1 VPAADEDI
9 PVTVTLSRSVVPGRE
24 AEFQRW
30 SSQLTEVA
38 SEFPGFLGAGLL
50 LPGPAG
56 GDWHVVYR
64 FDSAHH
70 LAEWESSSER
80 AEILAAAAD
89 MMATTARRDHSGLE
103 TWFNPPGVPAPPRWK
118 MFVVSLAGIFTL
130 QLVFNLLL
138 DAAGV
143 DPPFVVRVGMIA
155 IAVTA
160 LMTWAVMPRVA
171 RLLEGWL
178 YRERPERAARSRSS
192 RGFA

>member
-1 VPAADEDI
+1 VVQPTGSPSAATLED
-9 PVTVTLSRSVVPGRE
+9 VRGVV
-24 AEFQRW
+24 
-30 SSQLTEVA
+30 
-38 SEFPGFLGAGLL
+38 
-50 LPGPAG
+50 
-56 GDWHVVYR
+56 
-64 FDSAHH
+64 
-70 LAEWESSSER
+70 
-80 AEILAAAAD
+80 
-89 MMATTARRDHSGLE
+89 
-103 TWFNPPGVPAPPRWK
+103 
-118 MFVVSLAGIFTL
+118 AGIFTL

>member
-1 VPAADEDI
+1 MPADDEDV

-30 SSQLTEVA
+30 ASQLTEVA
-38 SEFPGFLGAGLL
+38 SGFPGFLGAGLL

-64 FDSAHH
+64 FDSADH
-70 LAEWESSSER
+70 LDAWERSPQR
-80 AEILAAAAD
+80 GEILAAAAD
-89 MMATTARRDHSGLE
+89 FMTTTGRRDHTGLE
-103 TWFNPPGVPAPPRWK
+103 TWFNPPGVPSPPRWK

-130 QLVFNLLL
+130 QLAFNLFLAAIGI
-138 DAAGV
+138 DANV
-143 DPPFVVRVGMIA
+143 VVRVAIIA
-155 IAVTA
+155 TAVTA

-178 YRERPERAARSRSS
+178 YRDTV
-192 RGFA
+192 